1 MAAHRPAGVASPSGM
16 PTPRRRAPGPR
27 DLDDVQRWRAAIGH
41 DVPRRGSASTS
52 PDGRVAF
59 AAGRSTDVDQPADA
73 LCRGLSWCLLNLG
86 GESKFVYLL
95 FKVQTARPVLAPNM
109 FAVGHRFLK
118 NLC

>member
-1 MAAHRPAGVASPSGM
+1 MARGHRP
-16 PTPRRRAPGPR
+16 RRAAPGIR
-27 DLDDVQRWRAAIGH
+27 LNLS
-41 DVPRRGSASTS
+41 RR
-52 PDGRVAF
+52 RVAF

-95 FKVQTARPVLAPNM
+95 FKVQTARPVLAHNM
-109 FAVGHRFLK
+109 FAVGHRFFK

>member
-1 MAAHRPAGVASPSGM
+1 MAAHRPAGAASPSGM
-16 PTPRRRAPGPR
+16 PMPRRRTPGPR

-52 PDGRVAF
+52 PDG
-59 AAGRSTDVDQPADA
+59 DVDQPADA